1 MDNRTSASPFQEILS
16 SVNAEGEFAASV
28 LASDEGLPI
37 AVAPDHPRYDADTTA
52 AMVALVKSSVREAQ
66 TRLGLTDVD
75 EISLVVGDHSRLVC
89 RYFHALNK
97 SFVLAT
103 FTSPGASYRRLTT
116 KAIHQIIAALEG

>member
-1 MDNRTSASPFQEILS
+1 MDNCISSSPFEEILS
-16 SVNAEGEFAASV
+16 SINAEGEFAASV

-37 AVAPDHPRYDADTTA
+37 AVAPNHPPYDADTIA

-66 TRLGLTDVD
+66 TRLGLADVD
-75 EISLVVGDHSRLVC
+75 EISLVVGNRSRLVC
-89 RYFHALNK
+89 RCFRALNK

-116 KAIHQIIAALEG
+116 KAMHQIIVALES